1 MKMNQLRKGI
11 AVGTDDYSKVIYDKC
26 YFVDKTSL
34 IKDVFAQN
42 KSEVLLIS
50 RPRRFGKTLTMSMFY
65 HFLSINH
72 NKPEDLSSH
81 VELFKDTK
89 IFADQEFCQKFMGQY
104 PVIFLSLKNV
114 EGLTFEGAFIE
125 LAKVVFE
132 LASKF
137 TFLIESKNL
146 SNLEKEQYVK
156 LIDTKLQESL
166 PTVQTS
172 SLIKSSLLQL
182 TQLLYKHYNKKA
194 IVLIDEY
201 DVPLAK
207 ASVRGYYNQMV
218 DVIRGMLGS
227 VLKTNTCLEKAVLTG
242 CLRVSK
248 ESIFTGLNN
257 ISVNTV
263 FSRDVEL
270 ATGVGFTKDETI
282 DMLDYYGLSSF
293 NNIVKEWYDG
303 YNFANHEM
311 FCAWD
316 VVKFCA
322 EAIRLENCQD
332 MIPQNYWVN
341 TSSNDLIN
349 QFLGFLTEKDAQD
362 MQTLVD
368 GGTISK
374 KIRETLNHED
384 LKEHQSDDFWSML
397 LYTGYLTVVKP
408 SDFDVASS
416 ELQLTIPNKSIRSCF
431 IEKIQ
436 EFFTHDKTQVQKAN
450 TILTCIFNAD
460 AKQLRLA
467 INDALAKFISFR
479 DVSTNAPKEYYY
491 HGFLNGVFS
500 TQTGH
505 LMNYASNQESGD
517 GYPDITFSSIDERIS
532 VVLELKYTKDKKLC
546 LQEAQAA
553 LAQIE
558 AKNYCENLVIPG
570 ITQKIYAYGI
580 SFNKKSCLVLFKEY
594 AIDVK
599 DSQIG

>member
-1 MKMNQLRKGI
+1 MNQLRKGI
-11 AVGTDDYSKVIYDKC
+11 AAGTDDYSKVIYDKC

-89 IFADQEFCQKFMGQY
+89 IFADQEFCQQYMGHY
-104 PVIFLSLKNV
+104 PVIFLSLKSV
-114 EGLTFEGAFIE
+114 EGINFETAYQKLAEIIYGLVDSQFRFLLQSNE
-125 LAKVVFE
+125 LSDGNKRD
-132 LASKF
+132 LQY
-137 TFLIESKNL
+137 LL
-146 SNLEKEQYVK
+146 DLDNLEKVSSSVK
-156 LIDTKLQESL
+156 LQFSLQ
-166 PTVQTS
+166 
-172 SLIKSSLLQL
+172 KL
-182 TQLLYKHYNKKA
+182 TQFLYQHYGKKA

-218 DVIRGMLGS
+218 DVIRGMLGN
-227 VLKTNTCLEKAVLTG
+227 VLKTNTYLKKAVLTG

-332 MIPQNYWVN
+332 MLPQNYWIN
-341 TSSNDLIN
+341 TSSNDLIY
-349 QFLGFLTEKDAQD
+349 QFLGYLTKQDAVD

-374 KIRETLNHED
+374 KIRETLNYED
-384 LKEHQSDDFWSML
+384 LKQHESDDFWSML
-397 LYTGYLTVVKP
+397 LYTGYLTVAGH
-408 SDFDVASS
+408 SNFDVASS
-416 ELQLTIPNKSIRSCF
+416 ELNLRIPNKSIRNCF
-431 IEKIQ
+431 KEKIQ
-436 EFFTHDKTQVQKAN
+436 DYFTKAPTQVQKAAR
-450 TILTCIFNAD
+450 ILECIFNAD
-460 AKQLRLA
+460 PKQLRLA

-479 DVSTNAPKEYYY
+479 DVSTSAPKEYYY

-500 TQTGH
+500 TQTEH
-505 LMNYASNQESGD
+505 LMNYVSNPEAGN
-517 GYPDITFSSIDERIS
+517 GYADIIFLSKDSLLG
-532 VVLELKYTKDKKLC
+532 VVLELKYTADGNELVPTAKV
-546 LQEAQAA
+546 A
-553 LAQIE
+553 LKQIE
-558 AKNYCENLVIPG
+558 EKRYVEVFKKNG
-570 ITQKIYAYGI
+570 ITEKVHAFGI
-580 SFNKKSCLVLFKEY
+580 SFNHKSCFAAFKEY
-594 AIDVK
+594 
-599 DSQIG
+599 QIETES

>member
-1 MKMNQLRKGI
+1 MNQLRKGI
-11 AVGTDDYSKVIYDKC
+11 AVGTDDYSKVIYDNC

-81 VELFKDTK
+81 VELFKDTQ
-89 IFADQEFCQKFMGQY
+89 IYQDREFCQQYMGHY
-104 PVIFLSLKNV
+104 LVIFLSLKSV
-114 EGLTFEGAFIE
+114 EGINFETAYQKLAEIIYGLVDSQFRFLLQSNE
-125 LAKVVFE
+125 LSDGNKRD
-132 LASKF
+132 LQY
-137 TFLIESKNL
+137 LL
-146 SNLEKEQYVK
+146 DLDNLEKVSSSVK
-156 LIDTKLQESL
+156 LQFSLQ
-166 PTVQTS
+166 
-172 SLIKSSLLQL
+172 KL
-182 TQLLYKHYNKKA
+182 TQFLYQHYGKKA

-218 DVIRGMLGS
+218 DVIRGMLGN
-227 VLKTNTCLEKAVLTG
+227 VLKTNTYLKKAVLTG

-332 MIPQNYWVN
+332 MLPQNYWIN
-341 TSSNDLIN
+341 TSSNDLIY
-349 QFLGFLTEKDAQD
+349 QFLGYLTKQDAVD

-374 KIRETLNHED
+374 KIRETLNYED
-384 LKEHQSDDFWSML
+384 LKQHESDDFWSML
-397 LYTGYLTVVKP
+397 LYTGYLTVAGY
-408 SDFDVASS
+408 SNFDVASS
-416 ELQLTIPNKSIRSCF
+416 ELNLRIPNKSIRNCF
-431 IEKIQ
+431 KEKIQ
-436 EFFTHDKTQVQKAN
+436 DYFTKAPPQVQKAAK
-450 TILTCIFNAD
+450 ILQSVFNAD
-460 AKQLRLA
+460 AEQLRVD
-467 INDALAKFISFR
+467 IEDALAKFISVR
-479 DVSTNAPKEYYY
+479 DFSTNAPKEYYY
-491 HGFLNGVFS
+491 HAFLNGVFS
-500 TQTGH
+500 TQEGVFKRYT
-505 LMNYASNQESGD
+505 SNQEAGN
-517 GYPDITFSSIDERIS
+517 GYSDITILSKDSRTGYI
-532 VVLELKYTKDKKLC
+532 LELKYTNDENYLVKESKK
-546 LQEAQAA
+546 A
-553 LAQIE
+553 LTQIE
-558 AKNYCENLVIPG
+558 EQKYLEPFRLRG
-570 ITQKIYAYGI
+570 ITKKVYGFGI
-580 SFNKKSCLVLFKEY
+580 CFSGKSCFVSVKEY
-594 AIDVK
+594 LINIDNEE
-599 DSQIG
+599 

>member
-1 MKMNQLRKGI
+1 MNQLRKGI
-11 AVGTDDYSKVIYDKC
+11 AVGTDDYSKVIYDNC

-104 PVIFLSLKNV
+104 PVIFLSLKPV
-114 EGLTFEGAFIE
+114 EGINFETAYQKLAEIIYE
-125 LAKVVFE
+125 LVDSQFRF
-132 LASKF
+132 LLQSSK
-137 TFLIESKNL
+137 L
-146 SNLEKEQYVK
+146 SDGNKRDLQYLLDLDNLEKVSSSVK
-156 LIDTKLQESL
+156 LQFSLQ
-166 PTVQTS
+166 
-172 SLIKSSLLQL
+172 KL
-182 TQLLYKHYNKKA
+182 TQFLYQHYGKKA

-218 DVIRGMLGS
+218 DVIRGMLGN
-227 VLKTNTCLEKAVLTG
+227 VLKTNTYLEKAVLTG

-263 FSRDVEL
+263 FSRDEEL

-322 EAIRLENCQD
+322 EAIRLKNCQD
-332 MIPQNYWVN
+332 MLPQNYWIN
-341 TSSNDLIN
+341 TSSNDLIY
-349 QFLGFLTEKDAQD
+349 QFLGYLTEQDAVD

-374 KIRETLNHED
+374 KIRETLNYED
-384 LKEHQSDDFWSML
+384 LKQHESDDFWSML
-397 LYTGYLTVVKP
+397 LYTGYLTVAGH
-408 SDFDVASS
+408 SNFDVASS
-416 ELQLTIPNKSIRSCF
+416 ELNLRIPNKSIRNCF
-431 IEKIQ
+431 KEKIQ
-436 EFFTHDKTQVQKAN
+436 DYFTKAPTQVQKAAK
-450 TILTCIFNAD
+450 ILQSIFNAD
-460 AKQLRLA
+460 AEQLRVD
-467 INDALAKFISFR
+467 IEDALAKFISVR
-479 DVSTNAPKEYYY
+479 DFSTNAPKEYYY
-491 HGFLNGVFS
+491 HAFLNGVFS
-500 TQTGH
+500 TQEGVFKRYT
-505 LMNYASNQESGD
+505 SNQEAGN
-517 GYPDITFSSIDERIS
+517 GYSDITILSKDSRTGYI
-532 VVLELKYTKDKKLC
+532 LELKYTNDENYLVKESKK
-546 LQEAQAA
+546 A
-553 LAQIE
+553 LTQIE
-558 AKNYCENLVIPG
+558 EQKYLEPFRLRG
-570 ITQKIYAYGI
+570 ITKKVYGFGI
-580 SFNKKSCLVLFKEY
+580 CFSGKSCFVSVKEY
-594 AIDVK
+594 LINIDNEE
-599 DSQIG
+599 

>member
-1 MKMNQLRKGI
+1 MNQLRKGI
-11 AVGTDDYSKVIYDKC
+11 AAGTDDYSKVIYDKC

-65 HFLSINH
+65 HFLSINY

-89 IFADQEFCQKFMGQY
+89 IFADQEFCQQYMGHY
-104 PVIFLSLKNV
+104 PVIFLSLKSV
-114 EGLTFEGAFIE
+114 EGINFETAYQKLAEIIYGLVDSQFRFLLQSNE
-125 LAKVVFE
+125 LSDGNKRD
-132 LASKF
+132 LQY
-137 TFLIESKNL
+137 LL
-146 SNLEKEQYVK
+146 DLDNLEKVSSSVK
-156 LIDTKLQESL
+156 LQFSLQ
-166 PTVQTS
+166 
-172 SLIKSSLLQL
+172 KL
-182 TQLLYKHYNKKA
+182 TQFLYQHYGKKA

-218 DVIRGMLGS
+218 DVIRGMLGN
-227 VLKTNTCLEKAVLTG
+227 VLKTNTYLEKAVLTG

-332 MIPQNYWVN
+332 MIPQNYWIN
-341 TSSNDLIN
+341 TSSNDLIY
-349 QFLGFLTEKDAQD
+349 QFLGYLTEQDAVD

-374 KIRETLNHED
+374 KIRETLNYED
-384 LKEHQSDDFWSML
+384 LKQHESDDFWSML
-397 LYTGYLTVVKP
+397 LYTGYLTVAGH
-408 SDFDVASS
+408 SNFDVASS
-416 ELQLTIPNKSIRSCF
+416 ELNLRIPNKSIRNCF
-431 IEKIQ
+431 KEKIQ
-436 EFFTHDKTQVQKAN
+436 DYFTKAPTQVQKAAR
-450 TILTCIFNAD
+450 ILECIFNAD
-460 AKQLRLA
+460 PKQLRLA

-479 DVSTNAPKEYYY
+479 DVSTSAPKEYYY

-500 TQTGH
+500 TQTEH
-505 LMNYASNQESGD
+505 LMNYVSNPEAGN
-517 GYPDITFSSIDERIS
+517 GYADIIFLSKDSLLG
-532 VVLELKYTKDKKLC
+532 VVLELKYTADGNELVPTAKV
-546 LQEAQAA
+546 A
-553 LAQIE
+553 LKQIE
-558 AKNYCENLVIPG
+558 EKRYVEVFKKNG
-570 ITQKIYAYGI
+570 ITEKVHAFGI
-580 SFNKKSCLVLFKEY
+580 SFNHKSCFAAFKEY
-594 AIDVK
+594 
-599 DSQIG
+599 QIETES

>member
-1 MKMNQLRKGI
+1 MNQLRKGI
-11 AVGTDDYSKVIYDKC
+11 AAGTDDYSKVIYDKC

-89 IFADQEFCQKFMGQY
+89 IFADQEFCQQYMGHY
-104 PVIFLSLKNV
+104 PVIFLSLKSV
-114 EGLTFEGAFIE
+114 EGINFETAYQKLAEIIYGLVDSQFRFLLQSNE
-125 LAKVVFE
+125 LSDGNKRD
-132 LASKF
+132 LQY
-137 TFLIESKNL
+137 LL
-146 SNLEKEQYVK
+146 DLDNLEKVSSSVK
-156 LIDTKLQESL
+156 LQFSLQ
-166 PTVQTS
+166 
-172 SLIKSSLLQL
+172 KL
-182 TQLLYKHYNKKA
+182 TQFLYQHYGKKA

-227 VLKTNTCLEKAVLTG
+227 ALKTNTCLEKAVLTG

-282 DMLDYYGLSSF
+282 NMLDYYGLSSF
-293 NNIVKEWYDG
+293 YNIVKEWYDG

-316 VVKFCA
+316 VVNFCA
-322 EAIRLENCQD
+322 EAIGLKNCQD
-332 MIPQNYWVN
+332 MTPQNYWVN

-374 KIRETLNHED
+374 KIRETLNYED
-384 LKEHQSDDFWSML
+384 LKQHESDDFWSML
-397 LYTGYLTVVKP
+397 LYTGYLTVAGR
-408 SDFDVASS
+408 SNFDVASS
-416 ELQLTIPNKSIRSCF
+416 ELNLRIPNKSIRNCF
-431 IEKIQ
+431 KEKIQ
-436 EFFTHDKTQVQKAN
+436 DYFTKAPTQVQKAAR
-450 TILTCIFNAD
+450 ILECIFNAD
-460 AKQLRLA
+460 PKQLRLA

-479 DVSTNAPKEYYY
+479 DVSTSAPKEYYY

-500 TQTGH
+500 TQTEH
-505 LMNYASNQESGD
+505 LMNYVSNPEAGN
-517 GYPDITFSSIDERIS
+517 GYADIIFLSKDSLLG
-532 VVLELKYTKDKKLC
+532 VVLELKYTADGNELVPTAKV
-546 LQEAQAA
+546 A
-553 LAQIE
+553 LKQIE
-558 AKNYCENLVIPG
+558 EKRYVEVFKKNG
-570 ITQKIYAYGI
+570 ITEKVHAFGI
-580 SFNKKSCLVLFKEY
+580 SFNHKSCFAAFKEY
-594 AIDVK
+594 
-599 DSQIG
+599 QIETES

>member
-1 MKMNQLRKGI
+1 MNQLRKGI
-11 AVGTDDYSKVIYDKC
+11 AAGTDDYSKVIYDKC

-81 VELFKDTK
+81 VELFKDTQ
-89 IFADQEFCQKFMGQY
+89 IYQDREFCQQYMGHY
-104 PVIFLSLKNV
+104 PVIFLSLKSV
-114 EGLTFEGAFIE
+114 EGINFETAYQKLAEIIYGLVDSQFRFLLQSNE
-125 LAKVVFE
+125 LSDGNKRD
-132 LASKF
+132 LQY
-137 TFLIESKNL
+137 LL
-146 SNLEKEQYVK
+146 DLDNLEKVSSSVK
-156 LIDTKLQESL
+156 LQFSLQ
-166 PTVQTS
+166 
-172 SLIKSSLLQL
+172 KL
-182 TQLLYKHYNKKA
+182 TQFLYQHYGKKA

-218 DVIRGMLGS
+218 DVIRGMLGN
-227 VLKTNTCLEKAVLTG
+227 VLKTNTYLEKAVLTG

-270 ATGVGFTKDETI
+270 ATGIGFTKDETI

-303 YNFANHEM
+303 YNLANHEM

-332 MIPQNYWVN
+332 MLPQNYWIN
-341 TSSNDLIN
+341 TSSNDLIY
-349 QFLGFLTEKDAQD
+349 QFLGYLTKQDAVD

-374 KIRETLNHED
+374 KIRETLNYED
-384 LKEHQSDDFWSML
+384 LKQHESDDFWSML
-397 LYTGYLTVVKP
+397 LYTGYLTVAGH
-408 SDFDVASS
+408 SNFDVASS
-416 ELQLTIPNKSIRSCF
+416 ELNLRIPNKSIRNCF
-431 IEKIQ
+431 KEKIQ
-436 EFFTHDKTQVQKAN
+436 DYFTKAPTQVQKAAR
-450 TILTCIFNAD
+450 ILECIFNAD
-460 AKQLRLA
+460 PKQLRLA

-479 DVSTNAPKEYYY
+479 DVSTSAPKEYYY

-500 TQTGH
+500 TQTEH
-505 LMNYASNQESGD
+505 LMNYVSNPEAGN
-517 GYPDITFSSIDERIS
+517 GYADIIFLSKDSLLG
-532 VVLELKYTKDKKLC
+532 VVLELKYTADGNELVPTAKV
-546 LQEAQAA
+546 A
-553 LAQIE
+553 LKQIE
-558 AKNYCENLVIPG
+558 EKRYVEVFKKNG
-570 ITQKIYAYGI
+570 ITEKVHAFGI
-580 SFNKKSCLVLFKEY
+580 SFNHKSCFAAFKEY
-594 AIDVK
+594 
-599 DSQIG
+599 QIETES

>member
-1 MKMNQLRKGI
+1 MNQLRKGI

-81 VELFKDTK
+81 VELFKDTQ
-89 IFADQEFCQKFMGQY
+89 IYQDREFCQQYMGHY
-104 PVIFLSLKNV
+104 PVIFLSLKSV
-114 EGLTFEGAFIE
+114 EGINFETAYQKLAEIIYGLVDSQFRFLLQSNE
-125 LAKVVFE
+125 LSDGNKRD
-132 LASKF
+132 LQY
-137 TFLIESKNL
+137 LL
-146 SNLEKEQYVK
+146 DLDNLEKVSSSVK
-156 LIDTKLQESL
+156 LQFSLQ
-166 PTVQTS
+166 
-172 SLIKSSLLQL
+172 KL
-182 TQLLYKHYNKKA
+182 TQFLYQHYGKKA

-218 DVIRGMLGS
+218 DVIRGMLGN
-227 VLKTNTCLEKAVLTG
+227 VLKTNTYLEKAVLTG

-270 ATGVGFTKDETI
+270 ATGIGFTKDETI

-303 YNFANHEM
+303 YNLANHEM

-332 MIPQNYWVN
+332 MLPQNYWIN
-341 TSSNDLIN
+341 TSSNDLIY
-349 QFLGFLTEKDAQD
+349 QFLGYLTKQDAVD

-374 KIRETLNHED
+374 KIRETLNYED
-384 LKEHQSDDFWSML
+384 LKQHESDDFWSML
-397 LYTGYLTVVKP
+397 LYTGYLTVAGH
-408 SDFDVASS
+408 SNFDVASS
-416 ELQLTIPNKSIRSCF
+416 ELNLRIPNKSIRNCF
-431 IEKIQ
+431 KEKIQ
-436 EFFTHDKTQVQKAN
+436 DYFTKAPPQVQKAAK
-450 TILTCIFNAD
+450 ILQSVFNAD
-460 AKQLRLA
+460 AEQLRVD
-467 INDALAKFISFR
+467 IEDALAKFISVR
-479 DVSTNAPKEYYY
+479 DFSTNAPKEYYY
-491 HGFLNGVFS
+491 HAFLNGVFS
-500 TQTGH
+500 TQEGVFKRYT
-505 LMNYASNQESGD
+505 SNQEAGN
-517 GYPDITFSSIDERIS
+517 GYSDITILSKDSRTGYI
-532 VVLELKYTKDKKLC
+532 LELKYTNDENYLVKESKK
-546 LQEAQAA
+546 A
-553 LAQIE
+553 LTQIE
-558 AKNYCENLVIPG
+558 EQKYLEPFRLRG
-570 ITQKIYAYGI
+570 ITKKVYGFGI
-580 SFNKKSCLVLFKEY
+580 CFSGKSCFVSVKEY
-594 AIDVK
+594 LINIDNEE
-599 DSQIG
+599 

>member
-1 MKMNQLRKGI
+1 MNQLRKGI
-11 AVGTDDYSKVIYDKC
+11 AAGTDDYSKVIYDKC

-89 IFADQEFCQKFMGQY
+89 IFADQEFCQQYMGHY
-104 PVIFLSLKNV
+104 PVIFLSLKSV
-114 EGLTFEGAFIE
+114 EGINFETAYQKLAEIIYGLVDSQFRFLLQSNE
-125 LAKVVFE
+125 LSDGNKRD
-132 LASKF
+132 LQY
-137 TFLIESKNL
+137 LL
-146 SNLEKEQYVK
+146 DLDNLEKVSSSVK
-156 LIDTKLQESL
+156 LQFSLQ
-166 PTVQTS
+166 
-172 SLIKSSLLQL
+172 KL
-182 TQLLYKHYNKKA
+182 TQFLYQHYGKKA

-207 ASVRGYYNQMV
+207 ASVHGYYAQMV
-218 DVIRGMLGS
+218 DVIRGMLGN
-227 VLKTNTCLEKAVLTG
+227 VLKTNTYLKKAVLTG

-316 VVKFCA
+316 VVNFCA
-322 EAIRLENCQD
+322 EAIRLKNCQD
-332 MIPQNYWVN
+332 MLPQNYWIN
-341 TSSNDLIN
+341 TSSNDLIY
-349 QFLGFLTEKDAQD
+349 QFLGYLTEQDAVD

-374 KIRETLNHED
+374 KIRETLNYED
-384 LKEHQSDDFWSML
+384 LKQHESDDFWSML
-397 LYTGYLTVVKP
+397 LYTGYLTVAGH
-408 SDFDVASS
+408 SNFDVASS
-416 ELQLTIPNKSIRSCF
+416 ELNLRIPNKSIRNCF
-431 IEKIQ
+431 KEKIQ
-436 EFFTHDKTQVQKAN
+436 DYFTKAPTQVQKAAR
-450 TILTCIFNAD
+450 ILECIFNAD
-460 AKQLRLA
+460 PKQLRLA

-479 DVSTNAPKEYYY
+479 DVSTSAPKEYYY

-500 TQTGH
+500 TQTEH
-505 LMNYASNQESGD
+505 LMNYVSNPEAGN
-517 GYPDITFSSIDERIS
+517 GYADIIFLSKDSLLG
-532 VVLELKYTKDKKLC
+532 VVLELKYTADGNELVPTAKV
-546 LQEAQAA
+546 A
-553 LAQIE
+553 LKQIE
-558 AKNYCENLVIPG
+558 EKRYVEVFKKNG
-570 ITQKIYAYGI
+570 ITEKVHAFGI
-580 SFNKKSCLVLFKEY
+580 SFNHKSCFAAFKEY
-594 AIDVK
+594 
-599 DSQIG
+599 QIETES

>member
-1 MKMNQLRKGI
+1 MNQLRKGI
-11 AVGTDDYSKVIYDKC
+11 AAGTDDYSKVIYEKC

-72 NKPEDLSSH
+72 NKPEDLSRH

-89 IFADQEFCQKFMGQY
+89 IFADQEFCQQYMGHY
-104 PVIFLSLKNV
+104 PVIFLSLKSV
-114 EGLTFEGAFIE
+114 EGINFETAYQK
-125 LAKVVFE
+125 LAEVIYGLVDSQFR
-132 LASKF
+132 
-137 TFLIESKNL
+137 FLLQSNKL
-146 SNLEKEQYVK
+146 SDGNKRDLQYLLDLDNLEKVSSSVK
-156 LIDTKLQESL
+156 LQFSLQ
-166 PTVQTS
+166 
-172 SLIKSSLLQL
+172 KL
-182 TQLLYKHYNKKA
+182 TQFLYQHYGKKA

-218 DVIRGMLGS
+218 DVIRGMLGN
-227 VLKTNTCLEKAVLTG
+227 VLKTNTYLEKAVLTG

-332 MIPQNYWVN
+332 MLPQNYWIN
-341 TSSNDLIN
+341 TSSNDLIY
-349 QFLGFLTEKDAQD
+349 QFLGYLTKQDAVD

-374 KIRETLNHED
+374 KIRETLNYED
-384 LKEHQSDDFWSML
+384 LKQHESDDFWSML
-397 LYTGYLTVVKP
+397 LYTGYLTVAGH
-408 SDFDVASS
+408 SNFDVASS
-416 ELQLTIPNKSIRSCF
+416 ELNLRIPNKSIRNCF
-431 IEKIQ
+431 KEKIQ
-436 EFFTHDKTQVQKAN
+436 DYFTKAPTQVQKAAR
-450 TILTCIFNAD
+450 ILECIFNAD
-460 AKQLRLA
+460 PKQLRLA

-479 DVSTNAPKEYYY
+479 DVSTSAPKEYYY

-500 TQTGH
+500 TQTEH
-505 LMNYASNQESGD
+505 LMNYVSNPEAGN
-517 GYPDITFSSIDERIS
+517 GYADIIFLSKDSLLG
-532 VVLELKYTKDKKLC
+532 VVLELKYTADGNELVPTAKV
-546 LQEAQAA
+546 A
-553 LAQIE
+553 LKQIE
-558 AKNYCENLVIPG
+558 EKRYVEVFKKNG
-570 ITQKIYAYGI
+570 ITEKVHAFGI
-580 SFNKKSCLVLFKEY
+580 SFNHKSCFAAFKEY
-594 AIDVK
+594 
-599 DSQIG
+599 QIETES

>member
-1 MKMNQLRKGI
+1 MNQLRKGI
-11 AVGTDDYSKVIYDKC
+11 AVGTDDYSKVIYDNC

-81 VELFKDTK
+81 VELFKDTQ
-89 IFADQEFCQKFMGQY
+89 IYQDREFCQQYMGHY
-104 PVIFLSLKNV
+104 PVIFLSLKSV
-114 EGLTFEGAFIE
+114 EGINFETAYQKLAEIIYGLVDSQFRFLLQSNE
-125 LAKVVFE
+125 LSDGNKRD
-132 LASKF
+132 LQY
-137 TFLIESKNL
+137 LL
-146 SNLEKEQYVK
+146 DLDNLEKVSSSVK
-156 LIDTKLQESL
+156 LQFSLQ
-166 PTVQTS
+166 
-172 SLIKSSLLQL
+172 KL
-182 TQLLYKHYNKKA
+182 TQFLYQHYGKKA

-332 MIPQNYWVN
+332 MIPQNYWIN
-341 TSSNDLIN
+341 TSSNDLIY
-349 QFLGFLTEKDAQD
+349 QFLGYLTEQDAVD

-374 KIRETLNHED
+374 KIRETLNYED
-384 LKEHQSDDFWSML
+384 LKQHESDDFWSML
-397 LYTGYLTVVKP
+397 LYTGYLTVAGH
-408 SDFDVASS
+408 SNFDVASS
-416 ELQLTIPNKSIRSCF
+416 ELNLRIPNKSIRNCF
-431 IEKIQ
+431 KEKIQ
-436 EFFTHDKTQVQKAN
+436 DYFTKAPPQVQKAAK
-450 TILTCIFNAD
+450 ILQSVFNAD
-460 AKQLRLA
+460 AEQLRVD
-467 INDALAKFISFR
+467 IEDALAKFISVR
-479 DVSTNAPKEYYY
+479 DFSTNAPKEYYY
-491 HGFLNGVFS
+491 HAFLNGVFS
-500 TQTGH
+500 TQEGVFKRYT
-505 LMNYASNQESGD
+505 SNQEAGN
-517 GYPDITFSSIDERIS
+517 GYSDITILSKDSRTGYI
-532 VVLELKYTKDKKLC
+532 LELKYTNDENYLVKESKK
-546 LQEAQAA
+546 A
-553 LAQIE
+553 LTQIE
-558 AKNYCENLVIPG
+558 EQKYLETFRLRG
-570 ITQKIYAYGI
+570 ITKKVYGFGI
-580 SFNKKSCLVLFKEY
+580 CFSGKSCFVSVKEY
-594 AIDVK
+594 LINIDNEE
-599 DSQIG
+599 

>member
-1 MKMNQLRKGI
+1 MNQLRKGI

-50 RPRRFGKTLTMSMFY
+50 RPRRFGKSLTMSMFY

-89 IFADQEFCQKFMGQY
+89 IFADQEFCQQYMGQY
-104 PVIFLSLKNV
+104 PVIFLSLKSV
-114 EGLTFEGAFIE
+114 EGINFETAYQKLAEIIYGLVDSQFRFLLQSNE
-125 LAKVVFE
+125 LSDGNKRD
-132 LASKF
+132 LQY
-137 TFLIESKNL
+137 LL
-146 SNLEKEQYVK
+146 DLDNLEKVSSSVK
-156 LIDTKLQESL
+156 LQFSLQ
-166 PTVQTS
+166 
-172 SLIKSSLLQL
+172 KL
-182 TQLLYKHYNKKA
+182 TQFLYQHYGKKA

-270 ATGVGFTKDETI
+270 ATGIGFTKDETI

-316 VVKFCA
+316 VVNFCA
-322 EAIRLENCQD
+322 EAIGLKNCQD
-332 MIPQNYWVN
+332 MTPQNYWVN

-368 GGTISK
+368 GGTVSK

-384 LKEHQSDDFWSML
+384 LKEHRSDDFWSML

-416 ELQLTIPNKSIRSCF
+416 ELNLRIPNKSIRNCF
-431 IEKIQ
+431 KEKIQ
-436 EFFTHDKTQVQKAN
+436 DYFTKAPPQVQKAAK
-450 TILTCIFNAD
+450 ILQSVFNAD
-460 AKQLRLA
+460 AEQLRVD
-467 INDALAKFISFR
+467 IEDALAKFISVR
-479 DVSTNAPKEYYY
+479 DFSTNAPKEYYY
-491 HGFLNGVFS
+491 HAFLNGVFS
-500 TQTGH
+500 TQEGVFKRYT
-505 LMNYASNQESGD
+505 SNQEAGN
-517 GYPDITFSSIDERIS
+517 GYSDITILSKDSRTGYI
-532 VVLELKYTKDKKLC
+532 LELKYTNDENYLVKESKK
-546 LQEAQAA
+546 A
-553 LAQIE
+553 LTQIE
-558 AKNYCENLVIPG
+558 EQKYLEPFRLRG
-570 ITQKIYAYGI
+570 ITKKVYGFGI
-580 SFNKKSCLVLFKEY
+580 CFSGKSCFVSVKEY
-594 AIDVK
+594 LINIDNEE
-599 DSQIG
+599 

>member
-1 MKMNQLRKGI
+1 MNQLRKGI

-42 KSEVLLIS
+42 KSEVLLIY

-89 IFADQEFCQKFMGQY
+89 IFTDQEFCQKFMGQY

-227 VLKTNTCLEKAVLTG
+227 VLKTNSYLEKAVLTG
-242 CLRVSK
+242 CLRVPQ
-248 ESIFTGLNN
+248 ESAFSGLNN

-263 FSRDVEL
+263 FSRDVVL

-293 NNIVKEWYDG
+293 NNIVNG
-303 YNFANHEM
+303 TM
-311 FCAWD
+311 
-316 VVKFCA
+316 
-322 EAIRLENCQD
+322 AI
-332 MIPQNYWVN
+332 
-341 TSSNDLIN
+341 
-349 QFLGFLTEKDAQD
+349 
-362 MQTLVD
+362 
-368 GGTISK
+368 
-374 KIRETLNHED
+374 
-384 LKEHQSDDFWSML
+384 
-397 LYTGYLTVVKP
+397 
-408 SDFDVASS
+408 
-416 ELQLTIPNKSIRSCF
+416 
-431 IEKIQ
+431 
-436 EFFTHDKTQVQKAN
+436 
-450 TILTCIFNAD
+450 ILPTMKC
-460 AKQLRLA
+460 
-467 INDALAKFISFR
+467 S
-479 DVSTNAPKEYYY
+479 AP
-491 HGFLNGVFS
+491 G
-500 TQTGH
+500 
-505 LMNYASNQESGD
+505 MW
-517 GYPDITFSSIDERIS
+517 
-532 VVLELKYTKDKKLC
+532 
-546 LQEAQAA
+546 
-553 LAQIE
+553 
-558 AKNYCENLVIPG
+558 
-570 ITQKIYAYGI
+570 
-580 SFNKKSCLVLFKEY
+580 
-594 AIDVK
+594 
-599 DSQIG
+599 

>member
-1 MKMNQLRKGI
+1 MNQLRKGI
-11 AVGTDDYSKVIYDKC
+11 AVGTDDYSKIIDNKG

-104 PVIFLSLKNV
+104 PVIFLSLKGIEGNSFEEVFQRLARTIYILV
-114 EGLTFEGAFIE
+114 EREFRYLLKSDRLSEDNKND
-125 LAKVVFE
+125 LRCLLNFE
-132 LASKF
+132 L
-137 TFLIESKNL
+137 
-146 SNLEKEQYVK
+146 LEK
-156 LIDTKLQESL
+156 
-166 PTVQTS
+166 TS
-172 SLIKSSLLQL
+172 SKEKIQSSLLLL
-182 TQLLYKHYNKKA
+182 TQFLYQHYGKKA
-194 IVLIDEY
+194 IILIDEY

-257 ISVNTV
+257 INVNTV
-263 FSRDVEL
+263 FSRDEAL
-270 ATGVGFTKDETI
+270 STGIGFTTDETNM
-282 DMLDYYGLSSF
+282 MLDYYGLSSF

-316 VVKFCA
+316 VVNFCA

-332 MIPQNYWVN
+332 MTPQNYWVN

-349 QFLGFLTEKDAQD
+349 KFLGFLTKKDAED

-368 GGTISK
+368 GGTVSK

-384 LKEHQSDDFWSML
+384 LKEHRSDDFWSML

-416 ELQLTIPNKSIRSCF
+416 ELNLRIPNKSIRNCF
-431 IEKIQ
+431 KEKIQ
-436 EFFTHDKTQVQKAN
+436 DYFTKAPPQVQKAAK
-450 TILTCIFNAD
+450 ILQSVFNAD
-460 AKQLRLA
+460 AEQLRVD
-467 INDALAKFISFR
+467 IEDALAKFISVR
-479 DVSTNAPKEYYY
+479 DFSTKAPKEYYY
-491 HGFLNGVFS
+491 HGFLNSVFS
-500 TQTGH
+500 TQCEH
-505 LMNYASNQESGD
+505 LRNYASNQESGD

-558 AKNYCENLVIPG
+558 AKNYCENLVFPG

-580 SFNKKSCLVLFKEY
+580 SFNKKSCLVLLKEY

>member
-1 MKMNQLRKGI
+1 MNQLRKGI
-11 AVGTDDYSKVIYDKC
+11 AVGTDDYSKVIYDNC

-34 IKDVFAQN
+34 IKAVFAQN

-72 NKPEDLSSH
+72 NRPEDLLSH
-81 VELFKDTK
+81 VELFIDTK

-104 PVIFLSLKNV
+104 PVIFLSLKEI
-114 EGLTFEGAFIE
+114 EGNSFEEVFQR
-125 LAKVVFE
+125 LARTIYILV
-132 LASKF
+132 
-137 TFLIESKNL
+137 
-146 SNLEKEQYVK
+146 EKEFRFLLESDK
-156 LIDTKLQESL
+156 LSEENKNDLRCLLNFKLL
-166 PTVQTS
+166 KKTS
-172 SLIKSSLLQL
+172 SKEQIQSSLLLL
-182 TQLLYKHYNKKA
+182 TQFLYQHYGKKA

-207 ASVRGYYNQMV
+207 ASVRGYYNEMV

-227 VLKTNTCLEKAVLTG
+227 VLKTNTCLKKAVLTG

-263 FSRDVEL
+263 FSRNEEL
-270 ATGVGFTKDETI
+270 ATGIGFTKDETI

-316 VVKFCA
+316 VVKFCS
-322 EAIRLENCQD
+322 EAIDLADSQK
-332 MIPQNYWVN
+332 MLPQNYWVN

-368 GGTISK
+368 GGTVSK

-384 LKEHQSDDFWSML
+384 LKEHRSDDFWSML

-436 EFFTHDKTQVQKAN
+436 DYFTKAPTQVQKAAR
-450 TILTCIFNAD
+450 ILECIFNAD
-460 AKQLRLA
+460 PKQLRLA

-479 DVSTNAPKEYYY
+479 DISTSAPKEYYY

-500 TQTGH
+500 TQTEH
-505 LMNYASNQESGD
+505 LMNYVSNPEAGN
-517 GYPDITFSSIDERIS
+517 GYADIIFLSKDSLLG
-532 VVLELKYTKDKKLC
+532 VVLELKYTADGNELVPTAKV
-546 LQEAQAA
+546 A
-553 LAQIE
+553 LKQIE
-558 AKNYCENLVIPG
+558 EKRYVEVFKKNG
-570 ITQKIYAYGI
+570 ITEKVHAFGI
-580 SFNKKSCLVLFKEY
+580 SFNQKSCFAAFKEY
-594 AIDVK
+594 
-599 DSQIG
+599 QIETES

>member
-1 MKMNQLRKGI
+1 MNQLRKGI
-11 AVGTDDYSKVIYDKC
+11 AAGTDDYSKVIYDKC

-89 IFADQEFCQKFMGQY
+89 IFADQEFCQQYMGHY
-104 PVIFLSLKNV
+104 PVIFLSLKSV
-114 EGLTFEGAFIE
+114 EGINLETAYQK
-125 LAKVVFE
+125 LAEVIYGLVDSQFR
-132 LASKF
+132 
-137 TFLIESKNL
+137 FLLQSNKL
-146 SNLEKEQYVK
+146 SDGNKRDLQYLLDLDNLEKVSSSVK
-156 LIDTKLQESL
+156 LQFSLQ
-166 PTVQTS
+166 
-172 SLIKSSLLQL
+172 KL
-182 TQLLYKHYNKKA
+182 TQFLYQHYGKKA

-218 DVIRGMLGS
+218 DVIRGMLGN
-227 VLKTNTCLEKAVLTG
+227 VLKTNTYLEKAVLTG

-332 MIPQNYWVN
+332 MIPQNYWIN
-341 TSSNDLIN
+341 TSSNDLIY
-349 QFLGFLTEKDAQD
+349 QFLGYLTEQDAVD

-374 KIRETLNHED
+374 KIRETLNYED
-384 LKEHQSDDFWSML
+384 LKQHESDDFWSML
-397 LYTGYLTVVKP
+397 LYTGYLTVAGH
-408 SDFDVASS
+408 SNFDVASS
-416 ELQLTIPNKSIRSCF
+416 ELNLRIPNKSIRNCF
-431 IEKIQ
+431 KEKIQ
-436 EFFTHDKTQVQKAN
+436 DYFTKAPTQVQKAAR
-450 TILTCIFNAD
+450 ILECIFNAD
-460 AKQLRLA
+460 HKQLRLA

-479 DVSTNAPKEYYY
+479 DVSTSAPKEYYY

-500 TQTGH
+500 TQTEH
-505 LMNYASNQESGD
+505 LMNYVSNPEAGN
-517 GYPDITFSSIDERIS
+517 GYADIIFLSKDSLLG
-532 VVLELKYTKDKKLC
+532 VVLELKYTADGNELVPTAKV
-546 LQEAQAA
+546 A
-553 LAQIE
+553 LKQIE
-558 AKNYCENLVIPG
+558 EKRYVEVFKKNG
-570 ITQKIYAYGI
+570 ITEKVHAFGI
-580 SFNKKSCLVLFKEY
+580 SFNHKSCFAAFKEY
-594 AIDVK
+594 
-599 DSQIG
+599 QIETES

>member
-1 MKMNQLRKGI
+1 MNQLRKGI

-81 VELFKDTK
+81 VELFKDTQ
-89 IFADQEFCQKFMGQY
+89 IYQDREFCQQYMGHY
-104 PVIFLSLKNV
+104 PVIFLSLKSV
-114 EGLTFEGAFIE
+114 EGINFETAYQKLAEIIYGLVDSQFRFLLQSNE
-125 LAKVVFE
+125 LSDGNKRD
-132 LASKF
+132 LQY
-137 TFLIESKNL
+137 LL
-146 SNLEKEQYVK
+146 DLDNLEKVSSSVK
-156 LIDTKLQESL
+156 LQFSLQ
-166 PTVQTS
+166 
-172 SLIKSSLLQL
+172 KL
-182 TQLLYKHYNKKA
+182 TQFLYQHYGKKA

-303 YNFANHEM
+303 YNLANHEM

-332 MIPQNYWVN
+332 MLPQNYWIN
-341 TSSNDLIN
+341 TSSNDLIY
-349 QFLGFLTEKDAQD
+349 QFLGYLTKQDAVD

-374 KIRETLNHED
+374 KIRETLNYED
-384 LKEHQSDDFWSML
+384 LKQHESDDFWSML
-397 LYTGYLTVVKP
+397 LYTGYLTVAGH
-408 SDFDVASS
+408 SNFDVASS
-416 ELQLTIPNKSIRSCF
+416 ELNLRIPNKSIRNCF
-431 IEKIQ
+431 KEKIQ
-436 EFFTHDKTQVQKAN
+436 DYFTKAPTQVQKAAR
-450 TILTCIFNAD
+450 ILECIFNAD
-460 AKQLRLA
+460 PKQLRLA

-479 DVSTNAPKEYYY
+479 DVSTSAPKEYYY

-500 TQTGH
+500 TQTEH
-505 LMNYASNQESGD
+505 LMNYVSNPEAGN
-517 GYPDITFSSIDERIS
+517 GYADIIFLSKDSLLG
-532 VVLELKYTKDKKLC
+532 VVLELKYTADGNELVPTAKV
-546 LQEAQAA
+546 A
-553 LAQIE
+553 LKQIE
-558 AKNYCENLVIPG
+558 EKRYVEVFKKNG
-570 ITQKIYAYGI
+570 ITEKVHAFGI
-580 SFNKKSCLVLFKEY
+580 SFNHKSCFAAFKEY
-594 AIDVK
+594 
-599 DSQIG
+599 QIETES

>member
-1 MKMNQLRKGI
+1 MNQLRKRIAIGI
-11 AVGTDDYSKVIYDKC
+11 DDYSKIIDNKG
-26 YFVDKTSL
+26 YFVDKTLL
-34 IKDVFAQN
+34 IKSVFAKN
-42 KSEVLLIS
+42 INEVLLIS

-65 HFLSINH
+65 HFLAINH
-72 NKPEDLSSH
+72 VNPNDLTRQQ
-81 VELFKDTK
+81 ELFKDTQ
-89 IFADQEFCQKFMGQY
+89 IYQDTEFCQQYMGQY

-137 TFLIESKNL
+137 TFLTESKNL

-227 VLKTNTCLEKAVLTG
+227 VLKTNTYLEKAVLTG

-270 ATGVGFTKDETI
+270 ATGIGFTKDETI

-293 NNIVKEWYDG
+293 NNTVKEWYDG

-316 VVKFCA
+316 VVNFCS
-322 EAIRLENCQD
+322 EAINLAD
-332 MIPQNYWVN
+332 SPKMLPQNYWVN

-349 QFLGFLTEKDAQD
+349 QFLGFLTEKDAED

-384 LKEHQSDDFWSML
+384 LKEHRSDDFWSML

-436 EFFTHDKTQVQKAN
+436 DYFTKAPTQVQKAAR
-450 TILTCIFNAD
+450 ILECIFNAD
-460 AKQLRLA
+460 PKQLRLA

-479 DVSTNAPKEYYY
+479 DISTSAPKEYYY

-500 TQTGH
+500 TQTEH
-505 LMNYASNQESGD
+505 LMNYVSNPEA
-517 GYPDITFSSIDERIS
+517 GYGYADIIFLSKDSLLG
-532 VVLELKYTKDKKLC
+532 VVLELKYTADGNELVPTAKV
-546 LQEAQAA
+546 A
-553 LAQIE
+553 LKQIE
-558 AKNYCENLVIPG
+558 EKRYVEVFKKNG
-570 ITQKIYAYGI
+570 ITEKVHAFGI
-580 SFNKKSCLVLFKEY
+580 SFNQKSCFAAFKEY
-594 AIDVK
+594 
-599 DSQIG
+599 QIETES

>member
-1 MKMNQLRKGI
+1 MNQLRKGI
-11 AVGTDDYSKVIYDKC
+11 AAGTDDYSKVIYDKC

-89 IFADQEFCQKFMGQY
+89 IFADQEFCQQYMGHY
-104 PVIFLSLKNV
+104 PVIFLSLKSV
-114 EGLTFEGAFIE
+114 EGINFETAYQK
-125 LAKVVFE
+125 LAEVIYGLVDSQFR
-132 LASKF
+132 
-137 TFLIESKNL
+137 FLLQSNKL
-146 SNLEKEQYVK
+146 SDGNKSDLQYLLDLDNLEKVSSSVK
-156 LIDTKLQESL
+156 LQFSLQ
-166 PTVQTS
+166 
-172 SLIKSSLLQL
+172 KL
-182 TQLLYKHYNKKA
+182 TQFLYQHYGKKA

-218 DVIRGMLGS
+218 DVIRGMLGN
-227 VLKTNTCLEKAVLTG
+227 VLKTNTYLKKAVLTG

-303 YNFANHEM
+303 YNLANHEM

-332 MIPQNYWVN
+332 MLPQNYWIN
-341 TSSNDLIN
+341 TSSNDLIY
-349 QFLGFLTEKDAQD
+349 QFLGYLTKQDAVD

-374 KIRETLNHED
+374 KIRETLNYED
-384 LKEHQSDDFWSML
+384 LKQHESDDFWSML
-397 LYTGYLTVVKP
+397 LYTGYLTVAGH
-408 SDFDVASS
+408 SNFDVASS
-416 ELQLTIPNKSIRSCF
+416 ELNLRIPNKSIRNCF
-431 IEKIQ
+431 KEKIQ
-436 EFFTHDKTQVQKAN
+436 DYFTKAPTQVQKAAR
-450 TILTCIFNAD
+450 ILECIFNAD
-460 AKQLRLA
+460 PKQLRLA

-479 DVSTNAPKEYYY
+479 DVSTSAPKEYYY

-500 TQTGH
+500 TQTEH
-505 LMNYASNQESGD
+505 LMNYVSNPEAGN
-517 GYPDITFSSIDERIS
+517 GYADIIFLSKDSLLG
-532 VVLELKYTKDKKLC
+532 VVLELKYTADGNELVPTAKV
-546 LQEAQAA
+546 A
-553 LAQIE
+553 LKQIE
-558 AKNYCENLVIPG
+558 EKRYVEVFKKNG
-570 ITQKIYAYGI
+570 ITEKVHAFGI
-580 SFNKKSCLVLFKEY
+580 SFNHKSCFAAFKEY
-594 AIDVK
+594 
-599 DSQIG
+599 QIETES

>member
-1 MKMNQLRKGI
+1 MNQLRKGI

-89 IFADQEFCQKFMGQY
+89 IFADQEFCQQYMGHY
-104 PVIFLSLKNV
+104 PVIFLSLKSV
-114 EGLTFEGAFIE
+114 EGINFETAYQK
-125 LAKVVFE
+125 LAEVIYGLVDSQFR
-132 LASKF
+132 
-137 TFLIESKNL
+137 FLLQSNKL
-146 SNLEKEQYVK
+146 SDGNKRDLQYLLDLDNLEKVSSSVK
-156 LIDTKLQESL
+156 LQFSLQ
-166 PTVQTS
+166 
-172 SLIKSSLLQL
+172 KL
-182 TQLLYKHYNKKA
+182 TQFLYQHYGKKA

-218 DVIRGMLGS
+218 DVIRGMLGN
-227 VLKTNTCLEKAVLTG
+227 VLKTNTYLEKAVLTG

-270 ATGVGFTKDETI
+270 ATGIGFTKDETI

-322 EAIRLENCQD
+322 EAIRLKNCQD
-332 MIPQNYWVN
+332 MLPQNYWIN
-341 TSSNDLIN
+341 TSSNDLIY
-349 QFLGFLTEKDAQD
+349 QFLGYLTEQDAVD

-374 KIRETLNHED
+374 KIRETLNYED
-384 LKEHQSDDFWSML
+384 LKQHESDDFWSML
-397 LYTGYLTVVKP
+397 LYTGYLTVAGH
-408 SDFDVASS
+408 SNFDVASS
-416 ELQLTIPNKSIRSCF
+416 ELNLRIPNKSIRNCF
-431 IEKIQ
+431 KEKIQ
-436 EFFTHDKTQVQKAN
+436 DYFTKAPPQVQKAAK
-450 TILTCIFNAD
+450 ILQSVFNAD
-460 AKQLRLA
+460 AEQLRVD
-467 INDALAKFISFR
+467 IEDALAKFISVR
-479 DVSTNAPKEYYY
+479 DFSTNAPKEYYY
-491 HGFLNGVFS
+491 HAFLNGVFS
-500 TQTGH
+500 TQEGVFKRYT
-505 LMNYASNQESGD
+505 SNQEAGN
-517 GYPDITFSSIDERIS
+517 GYSDITILSKDSRTGYI
-532 VVLELKYTKDKKLC
+532 LELKYTNDENYLVKESKK
-546 LQEAQAA
+546 A
-553 LAQIE
+553 LTQIE
-558 AKNYCENLVIPG
+558 EQKYLEPFRLRG
-570 ITQKIYAYGI
+570 ITKKVYGFGI
-580 SFNKKSCLVLFKEY
+580 CFSGKSCFVSVKEY
-594 AIDVK
+594 LINIDNEE
-599 DSQIG
+599 

>member
-1 MKMNQLRKGI
+1 MNQLRKGI
-11 AVGTDDYSKVIYDKC
+11 AAGTDDYSKVIYDKC

-89 IFADQEFCQKFMGQY
+89 IFADQEFCQQYMGHY
-104 PVIFLSLKNV
+104 PVIFLSLKSV
-114 EGLTFEGAFIE
+114 EGINFETAYQK
-125 LAKVVFE
+125 LAEVIYGLVDSQFR
-132 LASKF
+132 
-137 TFLIESKNL
+137 FLLQSNKL
-146 SNLEKEQYVK
+146 SDGNKRDLQYLLDLDNLEKVSSSVK
-156 LIDTKLQESL
+156 LQFSLQ
-166 PTVQTS
+166 
-172 SLIKSSLLQL
+172 KL
-182 TQLLYKHYNKKA
+182 TQFLYQHYGKKA

-207 ASVRGYYNQMV
+207 ASVHGYYAQMV
-218 DVIRGMLGS
+218 DVIRGMLGN
-227 VLKTNTCLEKAVLTG
+227 VLKTNTYLKKAVLTG

-303 YNFANHEM
+303 YNLANHEM

-332 MIPQNYWVN
+332 MLPQNYWIN
-341 TSSNDLIN
+341 TSSNDLIY
-349 QFLGFLTEKDAQD
+349 QFLGYLTKQDAVD

-368 GGTISK
+368 GGTINK

-384 LKEHQSDDFWSML
+384 LKEHRSDDFWSML
-397 LYTGYLTVVKP
+397 LYTGYLTVAGH
-408 SDFDVASS
+408 SNFDVASS
-416 ELQLTIPNKSIRSCF
+416 ELNLRIPNKSIRNCF
-431 IEKIQ
+431 KEKIQ
-436 EFFTHDKTQVQKAN
+436 DYFTKAPTQVQKAAR
-450 TILTCIFNAD
+450 ILECIFNAD
-460 AKQLRLA
+460 PKQLRLA

-479 DVSTNAPKEYYY
+479 DVSTSAPKEYYY

-500 TQTGH
+500 TQTEH
-505 LMNYASNQESGD
+505 LMNYVSNPEAGN
-517 GYPDITFSSIDERIS
+517 GYADIIFLSKDSLLG
-532 VVLELKYTKDKKLC
+532 VVLELKYTADGNELVPTAKV
-546 LQEAQAA
+546 A
-553 LAQIE
+553 LKQIE
-558 AKNYCENLVIPG
+558 EKRYVEVFKKNG
-570 ITQKIYAYGI
+570 ITEKVHAFGI
-580 SFNKKSCLVLFKEY
+580 SFNHKSCFAAFKEY
-594 AIDVK
+594 
-599 DSQIG
+599 QIETES

>member
-1 MKMNQLRKGI
+1 MNQLRKGI
-11 AVGTDDYSKVIYDKC
+11 AAGTDDYSKVIYDKC

-89 IFADQEFCQKFMGQY
+89 IFADQEFCQQYMGHY
-104 PVIFLSLKNV
+104 PVIFLSLKSV
-114 EGLTFEGAFIE
+114 EGINFETAYQK
-125 LAKVVFE
+125 LAEIIYGLVDSQFR
-132 LASKF
+132 
-137 TFLIESKNL
+137 FLLQSNKL
-146 SNLEKEQYVK
+146 SDGNKRDLQYLLDLDNLEKVSSSVK
-156 LIDTKLQESL
+156 LQFSLQ
-166 PTVQTS
+166 
-172 SLIKSSLLQL
+172 KL
-182 TQLLYKHYNKKA
+182 TQFLYQHYGKKA

-218 DVIRGMLGS
+218 DVIRGMLGN
-227 VLKTNTCLEKAVLTG
+227 VLKTNTYLKKAVLTG

-293 NNIVKEWYDG
+293 NNTVKEWYGG

-316 VVKFCA
+316 VVNFCA
-322 EAIRLENCQD
+322 EAIGLKNCQD
-332 MIPQNYWVN
+332 MTPQNYWVN

-368 GGTISK
+368 GGTVSK

-384 LKEHQSDDFWSML
+384 LKEHRSDDFWSML

-408 SDFDVASS
+408 SDFDVTSS
-416 ELQLTIPNKSIRSCF
+416 ELNFRIPNKSIRNCF
-431 IEKIQ
+431 KEKIQ
-436 EFFTHDKTQVQKAN
+436 DYFTKAPTQVQKAAK
-450 TILTCIFNAD
+450 ILQSIFNAD
-460 AKQLRLA
+460 AEQLRVD
-467 INDALAKFISFR
+467 IEDALAKFISVR
-479 DVSTNAPKEYYY
+479 DFSTKAPKEYYY
-491 HGFLNGVFS
+491 HGFLNSVFS
-500 TQTGH
+500 TQCEH
-505 LMNYASNQESGD
+505 LRNYASNQEAGN
-517 GYPDITFSSIDERIS
+517 GYSDITFLSKDSYLG
-532 VVLELKYTKDKKLC
+532 VVLELKYTDDENELIPTAK
-546 LQEAQAA
+546 AA
-553 LAQIE
+553 LKQIDDKHYIE
-558 AKNYCENLVIPG
+558 AFKKNGFTEKV
-570 ITQKIYAYGI
+570 YALGL
-580 SFNKKSCLVLFKEY
+580 SFSKKSCAVSFKEFT
-594 AIDVK
+594 IEVED
-599 DSQIG
+599 

>member
-1 MKMNQLRKGI
+1 MNQLRKGI
-11 AVGTDDYSKVIYDKC
+11 AVGTDDYSKIIDNKG

-50 RPRRFGKTLTMSMFY
+50 RPRRFGKSLTMSMFY

-72 NKPEDLSSH
+72 NKPEDLSRH

-104 PVIFLSLKNV
+104 PVIFLSLKGIEGNSFEEVFQKLAGTIYILV
-114 EGLTFEGAFIE
+114 EREFRYLLESDKLSE
-125 LAKVVFE
+125 ENKNDLRCLLNFE
-132 LASKF
+132 L
-137 TFLIESKNL
+137 
-146 SNLEKEQYVK
+146 LEK
-156 LIDTKLQESL
+156 
-166 PTVQTS
+166 TS
-172 SLIKSSLLQL
+172 SREKIQSSLLLL
-182 TQLLYKHYNKKA
+182 TQFLYQHYGKKA

-227 VLKTNTCLEKAVLTG
+227 VLKTNSYLEKAVLTG
-242 CLRVSK
+242 CLRVPQ
-248 ESIFTGLNN
+248 ESAFSGLNN

-263 FSRDVEL
+263 FSRDVVL
-270 ATGVGFTKDETI
+270 ATGVGFTKDVTI

-303 YNFANHEM
+303 YNFANYEM

-316 VVKFCA
+316 VVNFCS
-322 EAIRLENCQD
+322 EAINLADSQK
-332 MIPQNYWVN
+332 MLPQNYWVN

-349 QFLGFLTEKDAQD
+349 QFLGLLTKKDAED

-368 GGTISK
+368 GGTVSK
-374 KIRETLNHED
+374 KIREILNHED
-384 LKEHQSDDFWSML
+384 LKEHRSDDFWSML

-467 INDALAKFISFR
+467 INNALAKFISFR

-505 LMNYASNQESGD
+505 LMNYASNQESGE

-546 LQEAQAA
+546 LQEAQVA

-558 AKNYCENLVIPG
+558 AKNYCENLVFPG

-580 SFNKKSCLVLFKEY
+580 SFNKKSCLVLLKEY

>member
-1 MKMNQLRKGI
+1 MNQLRKGI
-11 AVGTDDYSKVIYDKC
+11 AVGTDDYSKVIYDNC

-50 RPRRFGKTLTMSMFY
+50 RPRRFGKTLTISMFY

-104 PVIFLSLKNV
+104 PVIFLSLKPV
-114 EGLTFEGAFIE
+114 EGINFETAYQKLAEIIYE
-125 LAKVVFE
+125 LVDSQFRF
-132 LASKF
+132 LLQSSK
-137 TFLIESKNL
+137 L
-146 SNLEKEQYVK
+146 SDGNKRDLQYLLDLDNLEKVSSSVK
-156 LIDTKLQESL
+156 LQFSLQ
-166 PTVQTS
+166 
-172 SLIKSSLLQL
+172 KL
-182 TQLLYKHYNKKA
+182 TQFLYQHYGKKA

-218 DVIRGMLGS
+218 DVIRGMLGN
-227 VLKTNTCLEKAVLTG
+227 VLKTNTYLEKAVLTG

-263 FSRDVEL
+263 FSRDEEL

-303 YNFANHEM
+303 YNLANHEM

-332 MIPQNYWVN
+332 MLPQNYWIN
-341 TSSNDLIN
+341 TSSNDLIY
-349 QFLGFLTEKDAQD
+349 QFLGYLTKQDAVD

-374 KIRETLNHED
+374 KIRETLNYED
-384 LKEHQSDDFWSML
+384 LKQHESDDFWSML
-397 LYTGYLTVVKP
+397 LYTGYLTVAGH
-408 SDFDVASS
+408 SNFDVASS
-416 ELQLTIPNKSIRSCF
+416 ELNLRIPNKSIRNCF
-431 IEKIQ
+431 KEKIQ
-436 EFFTHDKTQVQKAN
+436 DYFTKAPPQVQKAAK
-450 TILTCIFNAD
+450 ILQSVFNAD
-460 AKQLRLA
+460 AEQLRVD
-467 INDALAKFISFR
+467 IEDALAKFISVR
-479 DVSTNAPKEYYY
+479 DFSTNAPKEYYY
-491 HGFLNGVFS
+491 HAFLNGVFS
-500 TQTGH
+500 TQEGVFKRYT
-505 LMNYASNQESGD
+505 SNQEAGN
-517 GYPDITFSSIDERIS
+517 GYSDITILSKDSRTGYI
-532 VVLELKYTKDKKLC
+532 LELKYTNDENYLVKESKK
-546 LQEAQAA
+546 A
-553 LAQIE
+553 LTQIE
-558 AKNYCENLVIPG
+558 EQKYLEPFRLRG
-570 ITQKIYAYGI
+570 ITKKVYGFGI
-580 SFNKKSCLVLFKEY
+580 CFSGKSCFVSVKEY
-594 AIDVK
+594 LINIDNEE
-599 DSQIG
+599 

>member
-1 MKMNQLRKGI
+1 MNQLRKGI
-11 AVGTDDYSKVIYDKC
+11 AVGTDDYSKVIYDNC

-89 IFADQEFCQKFMGQY
+89 IFADQEFCQQYMGHY
-104 PVIFLSLKNV
+104 PVIFLSLKSV
-114 EGLTFEGAFIE
+114 EGINFETAYQK
-125 LAKVVFE
+125 LAEVIYGLVDSQFR
-132 LASKF
+132 
-137 TFLIESKNL
+137 FLLQSNKL
-146 SNLEKEQYVK
+146 SDGNKRDLQYLLDLDNLEKVSSSVK
-156 LIDTKLQESL
+156 LQFSLQ
-166 PTVQTS
+166 
-172 SLIKSSLLQL
+172 KL
-182 TQLLYKHYNKKA
+182 TQFLYQHYGKKA

-218 DVIRGMLGS
+218 DVIRGMLGN
-227 VLKTNTCLEKAVLTG
+227 VLKTNIYLEKAVLTG

-349 QFLGFLTEKDAQD
+349 QFLGFLTKKDAED

-368 GGTISK
+368 GGTVSK

-384 LKEHQSDDFWSML
+384 LKEHRSDDFWSML

-416 ELQLTIPNKSIRSCF
+416 ELNLRIPNKSIRNCF
-431 IEKIQ
+431 KEKIQ
-436 EFFTHDKTQVQKAN
+436 DYFTKAPPQVQKAAK
-450 TILTCIFNAD
+450 ILQSVFNAD
-460 AKQLRLA
+460 AEQLRVD
-467 INDALAKFISFR
+467 IEDALAKFFSVR
-479 DVSTNAPKEYYY
+479 DFSTKAPKEYYY
-491 HGFLNGVFS
+491 HGFLNSVFS
-500 TQTGH
+500 TQCEH
-505 LMNYASNQESGD
+505 LRNYASNQEAGN
-517 GYPDITFSSIDERIS
+517 GYSDITFLSKDSLLG
-532 VVLELKYTKDKKLC
+532 VVLELKYTDDENELIPTAK
-546 LQEAQAA
+546 AA
-553 LAQIE
+553 LKQIDDKHYIE
-558 AKNYCENLVIPG
+558 AFKKNGFTEKV
-570 ITQKIYAYGI
+570 YALGL
-580 SFNKKSCLVLFKEY
+580 SFSKKSCAVSFKEFK
-594 AIDVK
+594 IDVE
-599 DSQIG
+599 D

>member
-1 MKMNQLRKGI
+1 MNQLRKGI
-11 AVGTDDYSKVIYDKC
+11 AAGTDDYSKVIYDKC

-104 PVIFLSLKNV
+104 PVIFLSLKPV
-114 EGLTFEGAFIE
+114 EGINFETAYQKLAEIIYE
-125 LAKVVFE
+125 LVDSQFRF
-132 LASKF
+132 LLQSSK
-137 TFLIESKNL
+137 L
-146 SNLEKEQYVK
+146 SDGNKRDLQYLLDLDNLEKVSSSVK
-156 LIDTKLQESL
+156 LQFSLQ
-166 PTVQTS
+166 
-172 SLIKSSLLQL
+172 KL
-182 TQLLYKHYNKKA
+182 TQFLYQHYGKKA

-218 DVIRGMLGS
+218 DVIRGMLGN
-227 VLKTNTCLEKAVLTG
+227 VLKTNIYLEKAVLTG

-263 FSRDVEL
+263 FSRDEEL

-332 MIPQNYWVN
+332 MLPQNYWIN
-341 TSSNDLIN
+341 TSSNDLIY
-349 QFLGFLTEKDAQD
+349 QFLGYLTKQDAVD

-374 KIRETLNHED
+374 KIRETLNYED
-384 LKEHQSDDFWSML
+384 LKQHESDDFWSML
-397 LYTGYLTVVKP
+397 LYTGYLTVAGH
-408 SDFDVASS
+408 SNFDVASS
-416 ELQLTIPNKSIRSCF
+416 ELNLRIPNKSIRNCF
-431 IEKIQ
+431 KEKIQ
-436 EFFTHDKTQVQKAN
+436 DYFTKAPTQVQKAAR
-450 TILTCIFNAD
+450 ILECIFNAD
-460 AKQLRLA
+460 PKQLRLA

-479 DVSTNAPKEYYY
+479 DVSTSAPKEYYY

-500 TQTGH
+500 TQTEH
-505 LMNYASNQESGD
+505 LMNYVSNPEAGN
-517 GYPDITFSSIDERIS
+517 GYADIIFLSKDSLLG
-532 VVLELKYTKDKKLC
+532 VVLELKYTADGNELVPTAKV
-546 LQEAQAA
+546 A
-553 LAQIE
+553 LKQIE
-558 AKNYCENLVIPG
+558 EKRYVEVFKKNG
-570 ITQKIYAYGI
+570 ITEKVHAFGI
-580 SFNKKSCLVLFKEY
+580 SFNHKSCFAAFKEY
-594 AIDVK
+594 
-599 DSQIG
+599 QIETES

>member
-1 MKMNQLRKGI
+1 MNQLRKGI
-11 AVGTDDYSKVIYDKC
+11 AVGTDDYSKIIDNKG

-81 VELFKDTK
+81 VELFKDTQ
-89 IFADQEFCQKFMGQY
+89 IYQDREFCQQYMGHY
-104 PVIFLSLKNV
+104 PVIFLSLKSV
-114 EGLTFEGAFIE
+114 EGINFETAYQKLAEIIYGLVDSQFRFLLQSNE
-125 LAKVVFE
+125 LSDGNKRD
-132 LASKF
+132 LQY
-137 TFLIESKNL
+137 LL
-146 SNLEKEQYVK
+146 DLDNLEKVSSSVK
-156 LIDTKLQESL
+156 LQFSLQ
-166 PTVQTS
+166 
-172 SLIKSSLLQL
+172 KL
-182 TQLLYKHYNKKA
+182 TQFLYQHYGKKA

-218 DVIRGMLGS
+218 DVIRGMLGN
-227 VLKTNTCLEKAVLTG
+227 VLKTNTYLEKAVLTG

-282 DMLDYYGLSSF
+282 NMLDYYGLSSF
-293 NNIVKEWYDG
+293 YNIVKEWYDG

-332 MIPQNYWVN
+332 MLPQNYWIN
-341 TSSNDLIN
+341 TSSNDLIY
-349 QFLGFLTEKDAQD
+349 QFLGYLTKQDAVD

-374 KIRETLNHED
+374 KIRETLNYED
-384 LKEHQSDDFWSML
+384 LKQHESDDFWSML
-397 LYTGYLTVVKP
+397 LYTGYLTVAGH
-408 SDFDVASS
+408 SNFDVASS
-416 ELQLTIPNKSIRSCF
+416 ELNLRIPNKSIRNCF
-431 IEKIQ
+431 KEKIQ
-436 EFFTHDKTQVQKAN
+436 DYFTKAPTQVQKAAR
-450 TILTCIFNAD
+450 ILECIFNAD
-460 AKQLRLA
+460 PKQLRLA

-479 DVSTNAPKEYYY
+479 DVSTSAPKEYYY

-500 TQTGH
+500 TQTEH
-505 LMNYASNQESGD
+505 LMNYVSNPEAGN
-517 GYPDITFSSIDERIS
+517 GYADIIFLSKDSLLG
-532 VVLELKYTKDKKLC
+532 VVLELKYTADGNELVPTAKV
-546 LQEAQAA
+546 A
-553 LAQIE
+553 LKQIE
-558 AKNYCENLVIPG
+558 EKRYVEVFKKNG
-570 ITQKIYAYGI
+570 ITEKVHAFGI
-580 SFNKKSCLVLFKEY
+580 SFNHKSCFAAFKEY
-594 AIDVK
+594 
-599 DSQIG
+599 QIETES

>member
-1 MKMNQLRKGI
+1 MNQLRKGI
-11 AVGTDDYSKVIYDKC
+11 AVGTDDYSKIIDNKG

-50 RPRRFGKTLTMSMFY
+50 RPRRFGKSLTMSMFY

-72 NKPEDLSSH
+72 NKPEDLSRH

-104 PVIFLSLKNV
+104 PVIFLSLKGIEGNSFEEVFQKLAGTIYILV
-114 EGLTFEGAFIE
+114 EREFRYLLESDKLSE
-125 LAKVVFE
+125 ENKNDLRCLLNFE
-132 LASKF
+132 L
-137 TFLIESKNL
+137 
-146 SNLEKEQYVK
+146 LEK
-156 LIDTKLQESL
+156 
-166 PTVQTS
+166 TS
-172 SLIKSSLLQL
+172 SIEKIQSSLLLL
-182 TQLLYKHYNKKA
+182 TQFLYQHYGKKA

-218 DVIRGMLGS
+218 DVIRGMLGN
-227 VLKTNTCLEKAVLTG
+227 VLKTNTYLKKAVLTG

-303 YNFANHEM
+303 YNLANHEM

-332 MIPQNYWVN
+332 MLPQNYWIN
-341 TSSNDLIN
+341 TSSNDLIY
-349 QFLGFLTEKDAQD
+349 QFLGYLTKQDAVD

-374 KIRETLNHED
+374 KIRETLNYED
-384 LKEHQSDDFWSML
+384 LKQHESDDFWSML
-397 LYTGYLTVVKP
+397 LYTGYLTVAGH
-408 SDFDVASS
+408 SNFDVASS
-416 ELQLTIPNKSIRSCF
+416 ELNLRIPNKSIRNCF
-431 IEKIQ
+431 KEKIQ
-436 EFFTHDKTQVQKAN
+436 DYFTKAPTQVQKAAR
-450 TILTCIFNAD
+450 ILECIFNAD
-460 AKQLRLA
+460 PKQLRLA

-479 DVSTNAPKEYYY
+479 DVSTSAPKEYYY

-500 TQTGH
+500 TQTEH
-505 LMNYASNQESGD
+505 LMNYVSNPEAGN
-517 GYPDITFSSIDERIS
+517 GYADIIFLSKDSLLG
-532 VVLELKYTKDKKLC
+532 VVLELKYTADGNELVPTAKV
-546 LQEAQAA
+546 A
-553 LAQIE
+553 LKQIE
-558 AKNYCENLVIPG
+558 EKRYVEVFKKNG
-570 ITQKIYAYGI
+570 ITEKVHAFGI
-580 SFNKKSCLVLFKEY
+580 SFNHKSCFAAFKEY
-594 AIDVK
+594 
-599 DSQIG
+599 QIETES